1 MFHKKIIV
9 VFSFFFSLRIA
20 YIILTGAII
29 ASESGILIIIALHVW
44 AVVIGATCVRFLR
57 FGHQM
62 AEANKY
68 FLSDFIMRIK

>member
-9 VFSFFFSLRIA
+9 VFSFFFPLQIA

-44 AVVIGATCVRFLR
+44 VVVIGATCIGFLIFVLVIR
-57 FGHQM
+57 WLRLINTFCQI
-62 AEANKY
+62 
-68 FLSDFIMRIK
+68 LL